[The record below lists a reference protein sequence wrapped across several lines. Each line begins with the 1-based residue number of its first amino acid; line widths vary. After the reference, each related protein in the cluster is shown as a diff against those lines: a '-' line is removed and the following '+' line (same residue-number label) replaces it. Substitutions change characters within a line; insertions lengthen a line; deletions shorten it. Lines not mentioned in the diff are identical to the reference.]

1 MADKVLSFYE
11 VLADYYHLIF
21 EDWDR
26 SIQRQAGILGSVIS
40 QQLPGHLTILDCA
53 CGIGSQSLGLATL
66 GHHLLGCDL
75 SPAEVAR
82 ATREAQQRGLDVEFL
97 VSDMTNLKE
106 IPEAGFDVVSVF
118 DNALPHLT
126 SDELIHAV
134 GAMATKLKP
143 GGCSSRVSGTMT
155 RSCRKNQLCSHPH
168 SSETRK
174 AEESFIRSGTGP
186 KAQRTLCTFTLQ
198 LKPTKVGVHTIS
210 SRSTGR

>member
-1 MADKVLSFYE
+1 MAGKVLSFYE
-11 VLADYYHLIF
+11 ALADYYHLIF

-40 QQLPGHLTILDCA
+40 QHLPGPLTILDCA
-53 CGIGSQSLGLATL
+53 CGIGTQSLGLAAL

-82 ATREAQQRGLDVEFL
+82 ATREAQQRGLDVEFR
-97 VSDMTNLKE
+97 VTDMTNLKE

-126 SDELIHAV
+126 SDELFHAV
-134 GAMATKLKP
+134 GAMAGKLKP
-143 GGCSSRVSGTMT
+143 GGLFIASIRDYD

-174 AEESFIRSGTGP
+174 AEESSIRSGTGP
-186 KAQRTLCTFTLQ
+186 KAQRTLCTFT
-198 LKPTKVGVHTIS
+198 
-210 SRSTGR
+210 